1 MSKSVIICRCEDVTE
16 EEVIQAIEQGAR
28 SLEDVKKITRA
39 GMGYCQG
46 KTCRRQIARLL
57 AGNRPVV
64 RLNSFCQ
71 EVFVCPQDRSDW
83 SCLRGRRKWK
93 NEPSAAPTS

>member
-16 EEVIQAIEQGAR
+16 EDVIQAIEQGAR

-57 AGNRPVV
+57 SEKTGCPIEQFLPGSFRMPAGPI
-64 RLNSFCQ
+64 RL
-71 EVFVCPQDRSDW
+71 E
-83 SCLRGRRKWK
+83 LLAGT
-93 NEPSAAPTS
+93 EEMEE